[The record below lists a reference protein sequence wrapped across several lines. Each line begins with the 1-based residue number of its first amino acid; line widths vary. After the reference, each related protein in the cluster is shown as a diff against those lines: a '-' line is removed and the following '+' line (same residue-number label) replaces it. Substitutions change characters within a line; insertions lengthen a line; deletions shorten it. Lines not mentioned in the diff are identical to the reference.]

1 MAARRAR
8 WSPHRKSARW
18 SAVGIS
24 FVLGLTTVAAVLPA
38 QADDPTPEQLFGAS
52 PDGEETEPVFDVED
66 AIEETVWVE
75 SSVDSDGEPGNDR
88 IGVRIR
94 RPNVPASEL
103 QVPAIIDPS
112 PYNRG
117 TRAFG
122 WVNDYLTELGI
133 DVFGDEVE
141 SPPALP
147 YSPNY
152 FLARGYAVIN
162 ADMSGTGTST
172 GCPATGGRSDVAGI
186 ESVVKWLHGDGTAY
200 TARTGGDPVEAT
212 WSTGNSALIGVSYE
226 GTLPIGVAATG
237 VEGLKTVVPI
247 AAISNWYNY
256 FRANGAVKTGYF
268 DPLAG
273 GVLTRD
279 PAPISVPNTQTG
291 NDYRACDDEMVDL
304 VKAAERHTGN
314 YNAYWDARN
323 YLNDADQIDASVF
336 LVHGLTDWNVQSQN
350 FGEFWSKLKQYD
362 VARKLWLHRGAH
374 TSPANI
380 DNARWAPVLHRWF
393 DHWLYGLDTGVMG
406 EPQVDVQSVRA
417 PFGWTTYS
425 NWPVPGTEDV
435 DVYLTP
441 SADGT
446 APGGLSAIQAEDAP
460 AHDVFTESYTA
471 SENAIVRN
479 AFTPQTYRKVYL
491 SPVLTHDVHLS
502 GTPSVQLNAR
512 FSGNAN
518 VSAVLMDYAA
528 DNSNTADGNVLV
540 TRGWMDVKSNRT
552 LWAEDPINPQR
563 QYVVRFDQQPKDYVF
578 PAGRRIGLVVTG
590 KDNRIFAPEGAEPA
604 TIDLQ
609 VKVSHVRLP
618 IEGGVAG
625 LGF

>member
-1 MAARRAR
+1 MAARRGR

-38 QADDPTPEQLFGAS
+38 QADDPTAEQLFGAS

-162 ADMSGTGTST
+162 ADMAGTGTST

-323 YLNDADQIDASVF
+323 YLNDADQI
-336 LVHGLTDWNVQSQN
+336 
-350 FGEFWSKLKQYD
+350 
-362 VARKLWLHRGAH
+362 
-374 TSPANI
+374 
-380 DNARWAPVLHRWF
+380 
-393 DHWLYGLDTGVMG
+393 
-406 EPQVDVQSVRA
+406 
-417 PFGWTTYS
+417 
-425 NWPVPGTEDV
+425 
-435 DVYLTP
+435 
-441 SADGT
+441 
-446 APGGLSAIQAEDAP
+446 
-460 AHDVFTESYTA
+460 
-471 SENAIVRN
+471 
-479 AFTPQTYRKVYL
+479 
-491 SPVLTHDVHLS
+491 
-502 GTPSVQLNAR
+502 
-512 FSGNAN
+512 
-518 VSAVLMDYAA
+518 
-528 DNSNTADGNVLV
+528 
-540 TRGWMDVKSNRT
+540 
-552 LWAEDPINPQR
+552 
-563 QYVVRFDQQPKDYVF
+563 
-578 PAGRRIGLVVTG
+578 
-590 KDNRIFAPEGAEPA
+590 EPA
-604 TIDLQ
+604 SSWCTD
-609 VKVSHVRLP
+609 
-618 IEGGVAG
+618 
-625 LGF
+625 